1 MNFSKKAIASTI
13 VAALLA
19 GSAGMAFADEAKGS
33 TEVKKDAKETHV
45 VKHHKRHHKANKSA
59 EKQDAAK
66 QNSGQASK
74 PEQKAANPQDNAGS
88 KTISK

>member
-1 MNFSKKAIASTI
+1 MAHSW
-13 VAALLA
+13 V
-19 GSAGMAFADEAKGS
+19 MAFADEAKGS

-45 VKHHKRHHKANKSA
+45 VKHHKRHHKANKNA
-59 EKQDAAK
+59 EKQDTAK

-74 PEQKAANPQDNAGS
+74 PEQKAANPQENGGS